1 MTNQPGLPPVMQ
13 SRLIWLSLASTPLF
27 FLVVVWGL
35 VDTPLE
41 GDAAMSSPAVLLLAL
56 LAVSAFIA
64 ATRWLDGWM
73 GPADP
78 DSAERR
84 RLTLL
89 IMRLAMFEA
98 IAIFGLVAAV
108 LSQDLTVYLPFMVLS
123 LIGMVL
129 YRPQG

>member
-1 MTNQPGLPPVMQ
+1 MQ
-13 SRLIWLSLASTPLF
+13 RRLIWLSLTSSPLL
-27 FLVVVWGL
+27 FLVAVWGL
-35 VDTPLE
+35 VGTPLE
-41 GDAAMSSPAVLLLAL
+41 GGAAVSAPAVLVPAL

-78 DSAERR
+78 DGAERR

-89 IMRLAMFEA
+89 IIRLAMFEA
-98 IAIFGLVAAV
+98 IAVLGLVAAV

-123 LIGMVL
+123 LVGMVL